1 LIPIISSTEKIKE
14 INKPWNPVIVAKVN
28 DQVIRLAMFKNSYP
42 MHKHDQEDELFFV
55 FQGKITIHF
64 EDESMITL
72 EQGEMAVIPKG
83 KKHSPRSELESFV
96 IMFEPLSI
104 KSSGD

>member
-1 LIPIISSTEKIKE
+1 MKEIDKPWSPIII
-14 INKPWNPVIVAKVN
+14 ARVN

-42 MHKHDQEDELFFV
+42 MHKHEKEDELFFV
-55 FQGKITIHF
+55 YKGKITIHF

-72 EQGEMAVIPKG
+72 DQGEMAVISKE
-83 KKHSPRSELESFV
+83 KKHSLQSESESFV
-96 IMFEPLSI
+96 LIFEPLST